1 MQANDINQGRN
12 ELSCLIQ
19 KYSLFNQK
27 ETKKLIDD
35 IVEIVDASFPDD
47 NNQTPTINDRK
58 KDSGIEVEM
67 ISKLTISDKLYCT
80 ICCCSF
86 DDRDEQVTHYKSDI
100 HRFNL
105 KRKLENKPCVSID
118 EFENMSEISSIS
130 GSDSEFNNEGD
141 ESNESEDESNQ
152 EICSHYGQI
161 ARNSPK
167 ISFKLNNENILVMYR
182 CILHG
187 KKNIPEKSD
196 DLLNNVKSLNT
207 LDQWSIILINAGH
220 FAAAIFKG
228 EEILVHKTFH
238 RYVIR
243 AKRGT
248 VQSVHDQK
256 SHAKSAGANIRRNQE
271 AAFKDVRLFFY
282 FFLIKSRKFSY

>member
-1 MQANDINQGRN
+1 MQTNEINLQKE
-12 ELSCLIQ
+12 ELNCLIQ

-35 IVEIVDASFPDD
+35 IVEIVDASFTSDD
-47 NNQTPTINDRK
+47 NQTPTLSDQK

-86 DDRDEQVTHYKSDI
+86 DDRDEQISHYKSDI

-105 KRKLENKPCVSID
+105 KRKLKDKPYVSID

-130 GSDSEFNNEGD
+130 GSDSEVNEGVVYESD
-141 ESNESEDESNQ
+141 ESENEYNQ
-152 EICSHYGQI
+152 ESSIHYSQI
-161 ARNSPK
+161 ARSCPK
-167 ISFKLNNENILVMYR
+167 ISLKLNNGNILVMYR

-196 DLLNNVKSLNT
+196 DLLNNIKSLNS
-207 LDQWSIILINAGH
+207 LDQWCIILVNAGH
-220 FAAAIFKG
+220 FAAVIFKG

-248 VQSVHDQK
+248 IQSVHDQK
-256 SHAKSAGANIRRNQE
+256 SHAKSAGANIRRSQE
-271 AAFKDVRLFFY
+271 AAFKDVC
-282 FFLIKSRKFSY
+282 FLSCYVCIRSS